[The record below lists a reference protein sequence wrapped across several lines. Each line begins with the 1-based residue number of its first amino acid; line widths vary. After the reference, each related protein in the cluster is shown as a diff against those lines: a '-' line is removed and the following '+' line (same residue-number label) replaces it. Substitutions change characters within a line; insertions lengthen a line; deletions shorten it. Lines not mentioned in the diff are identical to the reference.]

1 LAELPL
7 GRTAPEAEA
16 ASVNDLKLDC
26 GERQAIEQAVKKHAF
41 NISTAATELE
51 LSRGTPYPRMGKHAF
66 RRRVAVRRAR
76 TWCCSWC
83 QASRVC
89 SPPLTTE
96 LRKHNRTSTAV
107 TDNGL
112 CIPLRGPNNS

>member
-16 ASVNDLKLDC
+16 ASVNDLKLDR

-51 LSRGTPYPRMGKHAF
+51 LSRGTPY
-66 RRRVAVRRAR
+66 RRWEIMPLDA
-76 TWCCSWC
+76 
-83 QASRVC
+83 ASRC
-89 SPPLTTE
+89 AE
-96 LRKHNRTSTAV
+96 LA
-107 TDNGL
+107 
-112 CIPLRGPNNS
+112 RGAARGARHRESARRL